1 MNSFWNHLLPTH
13 LWVNPRQW
21 RDASAL
27 SSSLYWE
34 SFASHNLLIFFMQTA
49 YLKHKKTFW
58 KQVGRDIKN
67 VSNPFF
73 SLKVRIR
80 CTCTFQEN
88 YLFELILKILS
99 QWRSHQLLR
108 QCALLALC
116 LKQKYFIL
124 SNLYIPCNLS
134 SLLKS
139 WTLLNHYQGSKRAFF
154 FSSSLW
160 VFFSPM
166 D

>member
-1 MNSFWNHLLPTH
+1 
-13 LWVNPRQW
+13 
-21 RDASAL
+21 
-27 SSSLYWE
+27 
-34 SFASHNLLIFFMQTA
+34 MQTA

-154 FSSSLW
+154 FPPLFEYFSLQW
-160 VFFSPM
+160 INHSQFIQSFLIELATPYSLLFPEDFCGCWFRQCVGIFP
-166 D
+166 